1 MGLRNKKT
9 SFKKLL
15 IFSLVAVIAVG
26 VFVAAYYGFGTNKVS
41 TELTVD
47 EAQALVDETFA
58 KIPGEYAAGTKAVI
72 DNLNITVKDVKKGIE
87 KNLIFECTYSTYDVN
102 AILGT
107 KLDELFEN
115 AYNKYIN
122 GKNVNAT
129 KVKNFVRDD
138 IKLMFSESNDIITG
152 EITLEAYETNK
163 GEFQLYLDKET
174 VNTCTGGLV
183 SVSEKII
190 NTSTVNYKGE
200 VIDIKNTTTLRTGIN
215 YCVELTN
222 YTSEKPDTGTVL
234 QKAVAS
240 FKRDFNKNFIEANRW
255 LYLLQGLGTTLGLT
269 GLSALL
275 GIFLGFIVAII
286 RCTNQ
291 TTGKLKFIDGICR
304 LYLTVFRGT
313 PLMVQLLI
321 IYFIILLPIGVP
333 KFAAA
338 VLCFGFNSGAYVA
351 EIVRGGIMSVDQGQ
365 MEAGRSL
372 GFNYP
377 QTMINFIIPQ
387 AFKAVLPSLA
397 NEFITLLKE
406 SSVAFYLGVAD
417 LTQGGLKI
425 RSQTYSNFMPLIAV
439 ALVYLALVL
448 ILTYLVGILERR
460 LRKSER

>member
-1 MGLRNKKT
+1 MSLRNNKT
-9 SFKKLL
+9 SLKKLL
-15 IFSLVAVIAVG
+15 IFALVAVLVVG
-26 VFVAAYYGFGTNKVS
+26 VFTVAYYGFGTNRVS
-41 TELTVD
+41 KELTIE
-47 EAQALVDETFA
+47 EAKTLIDDTFN
-58 KIPGEYAAGTKAVI
+58 KIPGEYAYGTKAVI
-72 DNLNITVKDVKKGIE
+72 EKLDITVNDVKKGDE
-87 KNLIFECTYSTYDVN
+87 KNLIFECDYRTYNTA
-102 AILGT
+102 AIVDERI
-107 KLDELFEN
+107 DELFSS
-115 AYNKYIN
+115 AYDKYIN
-122 GKNVNAT
+122 GERINAT

-138 IKLMFSESNDIITG
+138 IKQMFAESDNIIEG
-152 EITLEAYETNK
+152 KVTLVAYEVNE
-163 GEFQLYLDKET
+163 GEFELYLDTDT

-183 SVSEKII
+183 AASDKIRTT
-190 NTSTVNYKGE
+190 NTVAYKGE
-200 VIDIKNTTTLRTGIN
+200 VIDIKNLTTLRTGID
-215 YCVELTN
+215 YCVQLTN
-222 YTSEKPDTGTVL
+222 YTSEKPDTGTAL

-240 FKRDFNKNFIEANRW
+240 FKRDFNRNFIEADRW

-269 GLSALL
+269 GLSVLL
-275 GIFLGFIVAII
+275 GVFIGFLVAVV

-291 TTGKLKFIDGICR
+291 TTGKLKILDGICR
-304 LYLTVFRGT
+304 FYLTVFRGT

-321 IYFIILLPIGVP
+321 IYFVILLPVGVP

-351 EIVRGGIMSVDQGQ
+351 EIVRGGIMSIDQGQ

-372 GFNYP
+372 GFNYA
-377 QTMINFIIPQ
+377 QTMVHFIFPQ
-387 AFKAVLPSLA
+387 AFKAVLPALA